1 MAIPSSEFR
10 RIEAISLS
18 LSRVGTD
25 ERTKEVDMGNF
36 FCMYWSNVSWFWYI
50 HIQYIYIGAV
60 LHRYTQSRHCVC
72 VSVCVCCVRVCLCVF
87 AIERKRCLLCVP
99 ETGEIRTDHLGLLV
113 YRPSP
118 KQKSPVTPHPELIN
132 LLIRRNTAQT
142 KSTETNFLLRN
153 HRESNASPR
162 HCEYL
167 TFFVIFF
174 HTIRYLLTCFF
185 IGVNTRFSHPPGL
198 RSQTTEF

>member
-1 MAIPSSEFR
+1 M
-10 RIEAISLS
+10 
-18 LSRVGTD
+18 
-25 ERTKEVDMGNF
+25 
-36 FCMYWSNVSWFWYI
+36 
-50 HIQYIYIGAV
+50 
-60 LHRYTQSRHCVC
+60 
-72 VSVCVCCVRVCLCVF
+72 CLCVF

-198 RSQTTEF
+198 RSPNNRILSFVRSRWEFSRRRLVKPQCGTTAHNMAVIPIEMITKTRLQILRSCGCLMCVCVCVKGRVG